1 MINKKNTN
9 TIYSKNKFFSN
20 KTINK
25 YNLFYNF
32 DSNES
37 EIHIASNIKN
47 VYITQKYLLFE

>member
-20 KTINK
+20 KTIINK

-37 EIHIASNIKN
+37 EIHIASNIKMF
-47 VYITQKYLLFE
+47 I